1 MTVTGVTH
9 QNLDLSTEACIVST
23 HGSSQSLEAKAAI
36 YKDRFVVWGEHSV
49 RTDLVETNLWQLTK
63 TTEISGCRHFSCQ
76 QPVWVQFD
84 RFDDSFRR
92 ITDKCQIGQEWAF
105 LKRSLQAANPEV
117 TNREIL
123 WVCGKIV
130 VSCGQQ
136 QFTEWRT
143 GGN

>member
-1 MTVTGVTH
+1 MATAATAGLRCHRELLLIRANYIH
-9 QNLDLSTEACIVST
+9 QLQALTNLLSLKLLRFEPLPP
-23 HGSSQSLEAKAAI
+23 SLLTTS
-36 YKDRFVVWGEHSV
+36 DDS
-49 RTDLVETNLWQLTK
+49 LWQLTK